1 MLQKYFAFEI
11 LDVVNIKAAVF
22 LCFRHEAVES
32 GRIVQTLQ
40 GIFASLIETAVLFI
54 REVI

>member
-1 MLQKYFAFEI
+1 MLQKLFVFEI

-32 GRIVQTLQ
+32 GRNVQTLQ
-40 GIFASLIETAVLFI
+40 GILLPP
-54 REVI
+54 